1 MWSCERCRGLPIKSD
16 PKGPWGEGM
25 IFNLDPVLLVLLVNL
40 GGVMLK
46 PEWSPKSRA
55 AWALERLDIDSFG
68 HFRRCPPLIPCGN
81 SAVRQG
87 AFQLVL
93 LDQSGVSLGVPE
105 NVVEDPSGR
114 MPCRLGN
121 ALC

>member
-1 MWSCERCRGLPIKSD
+1 M
-16 PKGPWGEGM
+16 
-25 IFNLDPVLLVLLVNL
+25 VLLVKLEA
-40 GGVMLK
+40 VMLK
-46 PEWSPKSRA
+46 PEWNPKSRA

-68 HFRRCPPLIPCGN
+68 HVRRRPPLIPCGN

-93 LDQSGVSLGVPE
+93 LDQSGLSLWVLE
-105 NVVEDPSGR
+105 DVVEDPSGR
-114 MPCRLGN
+114 MSCRLGN